1 MTTPD
6 SSQETRRIYRSR
18 TDRILGGVAGGLA
31 KYLGVDPVLIRLA
44 FVALLFAGIGVL
56 LYIVAWI
63 IVPEEPVEGAEQPP
77 PRARAAAD
85 GSMARMVVGG
95 LLVAVGSLLL
105 VDWVFDALDIGR
117 FVWPIAIIAVGAGL
131 FTYGARR

>member
-1 MTTPD
+1 M
-6 SSQETRRIYRSR
+6 
-18 TDRILGGVAGGLA
+18 AGGLA

-63 IVPEEPVEGAEQPP
+63 IIPEEPIDGIEDAPP
-77 PRARAAAD
+77 PRTRTTGD
-85 GSMARMVVGG
+85 GSMARMAVGG
-95 LLVAVGSLLL
+95 LLVVVGSLLL
-105 VDWVFDALDIGR
+105 VDWVFDALDLGR
-117 FVWPIAIIAVGAGL
+117 FVWPIAIIVVGIGL